1 MAELSITYRKWSLT
15 SNVKTY
21 RVFNNK
27 EREGKRHFI
36 YAIIVY
42 RKRTKLVVYLN
53 STNKLVLVFYTFYV
67 NLAISTTFKSSK
79 FHEYLITTKSTGS
92 KTLLCSIL
100 NIVTIIQLNQY
111 QPIICWVMKCTA
123 LNRLVWLIRVLL
135 FVQTQLK
142 VIRQLITK

>member
-36 YAIIVY
+36 YAITVY
-42 RKRTKLVVYLN
+42 RKRRALVVYLN
-53 STNKLVLVFYTFYV
+53 STNKLLLVFYTFYV
-67 NLAISTTFKSSK
+67 NLAMSKIFKSSK
-79 FHEYLITTKSTGS
+79 FYDNFITTQSTGS
-92 KTLLCSIL
+92 KTLLCLIL

-111 QPIICWVMKCTA
+111 QPIKCWVMKCTA

-142 VIRQLITK
+142 